1 MAQSTKTTTLEKQLD
16 VLTKKLNA
24 HKAKRPKLPITIPT
38 NVNTADE
45 AFNKLITNSPAG
57 SAQRQK
63 YIDQKNAYNLEIS
76 QWQEEQKTIEQ
87 SWYTTRDAY
96 QASMKLDPL
105 LKKQQDNKDT
115 GKADPNTDA
124 AVEKLQ
130 GTINATPKVDDKG
143 NVAVEQG
150 PELRYGPNGESLRP
164 NTPAYEQGSPLKP
177 DANKPQIKPEVTSS
191 VGADKNKGK
200 VVTVDPKIVYTD
212 ALRETFKSLPK
223 EYKSEIDNLLSQATK
238 GKWKE
243 SAFMAE
249 LQKTQWWQTSLP
261 SLQAYFIE
269 SHDPRNKGT
278 FAETIRNN
286 TDAVSRQLES
296 LGINTTQVD
305 PVTGKFI
312 DNTKVIQGLASLK
325 MMNGWTDA
333 QFTQHLAENA
343 QVHFSSGGTI
353 GSSLDTIKRQALAY
367 GISIDKNYEKQIQ
380 FSLLDPT
387 DGRDA
392 QYYLNEMK
400 NQSID
405 TYKPFAESIKQG
417 RSLYEVTSNYRTKMA
432 NLLETDSTNVTW
444 QDLMGKVIDP
454 TTGTARMESEFIK
467 QVKKDPLW
475 QYTKNAKETYSNTA
489 LDLMKQFGFIG

>member
-1 MAQSTKTTTLEKQLD
+1 MAESTKTTALEKQLD
-16 VLTKKLNA
+16 RLTKKLIE
-24 HKAKRPKLPITIPT
+24 HKAKRPRLPITMPT
-38 NVNTADE
+38 NVNTAEE

-63 YIDQKNAYNLEIS
+63 YIDLKNDYNLAIS
-76 QWQEEQKTIEQ
+76 EWQEEQKTIEQ
-87 SWYTTRDAY
+87 SFLSTRDAY
-96 QASMKLDPL
+96 QASAKLDPL

-115 GKADPNTDA
+115 GRVDPDTDA
-124 AVEKLQ
+124 EVKKLEE
-130 GTINATPKVDDKG
+130 TIEATPKVD
-143 NVAVEQG
+143 
-150 PELRYGPNGESLRP
+150 
-164 NTPAYEQGSPLKP
+164 
-177 DANKPQIKPEVTSS
+177 
-191 VGADKNKGK
+191 NKGK
-200 VVTVDPKIVYTD
+200 TIVSEKIKPSVAGIADADKDGIPDTIDAQPTVSSKKPSAAQGGKGKESVADFDPKVNYTN

-223 EYKSEIDNLLSQATK
+223 EYAGEINRLLDQARK

-243 SAFMAE
+243 STFMAE

-278 FAETIRNN
+278 FAETIRNES
-286 TDAVSRQLES
+286 DAISRQLES
-296 LGINTTQVD
+296 LGIKTTQVD
-305 PVTGKFI
+305 PVTGKFV

-325 MMNGWTDA
+325 MMNGWTPE
-333 QFTQHLAENA
+333 QFNQHLASNA
-343 QVHFSSGGTI
+343 QVHFTAGGTI
-353 GSSLDTIKRQALAY
+353 GSSLDVIKRQALAY
-367 GISIDKNYEKQIQ
+367 GISIDKNYENQIQ

-400 NQSID
+400 NQAMD

-417 RSLYEVTSNYRTKMA
+417 RSMYEITSNYRTKMA
-432 NLLETDSTNVTW
+432 NLLETDPTNVTW

-467 QVKKDPLW
+467 QVKQDPLW
-475 QYTKNAKETYSNTA
+475 QYTRNAKETYSNTA

>member
-1 MAQSTKTTTLEKQLD
+1 MAQNPYSTKILAAYANIDPQKRLVAD
-16 VLTKKLNA
+16 LAKDPTKKTQYNA
-24 HKAKRPKLPITIPT
+24 ALK
-38 NVNTADE
+38 
-45 AFNKLITNSPAG
+45 
-57 SAQRQK
+57 
-63 YIDQKNAYNLEIS
+63 
-76 QWQEEQKTIEQ
+76 
-87 SWYTTRDAY
+87 
-96 QASMKLDPL
+96 L
-105 LKKQQDNKDT
+105 LKKFQDDFNELKKQELDWKNEQTKNKNTKAGVGKQTDLDIALSVGDT
-115 GKADPNTDA
+115 NKANQIAAKMIDLGVQPKGLDGKPLPDFQVKEENVVVAKPADSDKDGIPDTVDA
-124 AVEKLQ
+124 Q
-130 GTINATPKVDDKG
+130 PKVSSKKP
-143 NVAVEQG
+143 AAG
-150 PELRYGPNGESLRP
+150 PAG
-164 NTPAYEQGSPLKP
+164 
-177 DANKPQIKPEVTSS
+177 
-191 VGADKNKGK
+191 KGK
-200 VVTVDPKIVYTD
+200 EKVTDVDPKVIYTD

-278 FAETIRNN
+278 FAEKIRNN
-286 TDAVSRQLES
+286 ADAVARQLES

-305 PVTGKFI
+305 PITGNFV

-325 MMNGWTDA
+325 LMNGWTDA

-353 GSSLDTIKRQALAY
+353 GSALDTIKRQALAY
-367 GISIDKNYEKQIQ
+367 GINIDKNYEKQIQ

-400 NQSID
+400 NQAMD

-432 NLLETDSTNVTW
+432 NLLETDATNVTW

>member
-1 MAQSTKTTTLEKQLD
+1 MAEITVTGG
-16 VLTKKLNA
+16 VLN
-24 HKAKRPKLPITIPT
+24 
-38 NVNTADE
+38 
-45 AFNKLITNSPAG
+45 
-57 SAQRQK
+57 Q
-63 YIDQKNAYNLEIS
+63 AYKD
-76 QWQEEQKTIEQ
+76 WK
-87 SWYTTRDAY
+87 
-96 QASMKLDPL
+96 KLDPSDAGYAKAL
-105 LKKQQDNKDT
+105 AKWKALDAQMKIQIAEAKAETEKAKSKKDKAKETVKTKIEQASLKSQIANLKIQQQKYTDEFGTPSLTLTQQIEDAEGKLTPSTKKDNSKPSDSAPKNGGAFNPQAGNPLNTTTPSTIVKSNVNKSSAGKKDKE
-115 GKADPNTDA
+115 KATD
-124 AVEKLQ
+124 
-130 GTINATPKVDDKG
+130 
-143 NVAVEQG
+143 
-150 PELRYGPNGESLRP
+150 
-164 NTPAYEQGSPLKP
+164 
-177 DANKPQIKPEVTSS
+177 
-191 VGADKNKGK
+191 
-200 VVTVDPKIVYTD
+200 VDPKVAYTN

-223 EYKSEIDNLLSQATK
+223 EYAGEINRLLEQAAKSK
-238 GKWKE
+238 MKE
-243 SAFMAE
+243 SVFMAE
-249 LQKTQWWQTSLP
+249 LQKTQWWQSSLP

-278 FAETIRNN
+278 FAEKIRNAS
-286 TDAVSRQLES
+286 DSVSRQLES
-296 LGINTTQVD
+296 LGIKTTQID
-305 PVTGKFI
+305 PVTGNFV

-325 MMNGWTDA
+325 LLNGWSDA

-343 QVHFSSGGTI
+343 QVHFSSGGVI

-392 QYYLNEMK
+392 QYYMNEMK
-400 NQSID
+400 NQAMD

-417 RSLYEVTSNYRTKMA
+417 RSMYEITSNYRTKMA

-454 TTGTARMESEFIK
+454 KTGTARMESEFIK

>member
-1 MAQSTKTTTLEKQLD
+1 MAQTPYSTKLLQAYSNIDPQKRLVADLAKDPKKKTQYNNALLQLAAYQKEFNDLQKQEQDWKEKQTKDKNTKSGAGKQTDLD
-16 VLTKKLNA
+16 IALSVGDTN
-24 HKAKRPKLPITIPT
+24 KAKEIAAKMVDLGVQPKGLDGKPLPDFK
-38 NVNTADE
+38 VKEESQLTAE
-45 AFNKLITNSPAG
+45 
-57 SAQRQK
+57 
-63 YIDQKNAYNLEIS
+63 
-76 QWQEEQKTIEQ
+76 
-87 SWYTTRDAY
+87 
-96 QASMKLDPL
+96 
-105 LKKQQDNKDT
+105 
-115 GKADPNTDA
+115 
-124 AVEKLQ
+124 V
-130 GTINATPKVDDKG
+130 
-143 NVAVEQG
+143 
-150 PELRYGPNGESLRP
+150 RYGPNGEILKP
-164 NTPAYEQGSPLKP
+164 GTPAYDKGSPLKP

-191 VGADKNKGK
+191 VGADKSKGK

-223 EYKSEIDNLLSQATK
+223 EYKSEIDNLLTQATK
-238 GKWKE
+238 SNMKE

-249 LQKTQWWQTSLP
+249 LQKTKWWQTSLP

-278 FAETIRNN
+278 FAETLRNA
-286 TDAVSRQLES
+286 TDAVSTQLES

-305 PVTGKFI
+305 PITGKFV

-367 GISIDKNYEKQIQ
+367 GINIDKNYEKQIQ

-392 QYYLNEMK
+392 QYYMNEMK
-400 NQSID
+400 NQAID
-405 TYKPFAESIKQG
+405 TYKPFAESIKAG
-417 RSLYEVTSNYRTKMA
+417 RSMYEVTSNYRTKMA
-432 NLLETDSTNVTW
+432 NLLETDPSNVTW

-467 QVKKDPLW
+467 QVKQDPLW